1 MKAIKL
7 TKENYKSYLPISM
20 VAFSYNQS
28 MADDLKGHLF
38 VIDDKGISFEIDNR
52 GSELSSSEILDI
64 CPFIETI
71 SITPKRVFAP
81 EGWKVVEL
89 DNEILAINV
98 SIYKRFIRRLNVIIN
113 AHNYPDPENPHH
125 FDEHWKEA
133 VIDVVIKHI
142 N

>member
-20 VAFSYNQS
+20 VAFSYSQS

-71 SITPKRVFAP
+71 SITPKRVVAP

-113 AHNYPDPENPHH
+113 ARNYPDMENPHH
-125 FDEHWKEA
+125 FDEHWQEA
-133 VIDVVIKHI
+133 VIDVVGKA
-142 N
+142 